1 MKKILFLF
9 VSTLAL
15 GLTSCSKDDD
25 SDSTPASIEGKWDYF
40 QEGVLVGNQEL
51 LEAYSHDCTTK
62 KDYTEF
68 VAGGVLKD
76 VYYYDNCAEEIDLG
90 TWSRNGNTLTVN
102 LGGETANAEI
112 LVLDSQTLKVKSTFE
127 GVTYIQV
134 VKRR

>member
-1 MKKILFLF
+1 
-9 VSTLAL
+9 
-15 GLTSCSKDDD
+15 
-25 SDSTPASIEGKWDYF
+25 
-40 QEGVLVGNQEL
+40 
-51 LEAYSHDCTTK
+51 
-62 KDYTEF
+62 
-68 VAGGVLKD
+68 LKD

-134 VKRR
+134 FKRR